1 MRFKLYFY
9 DLFCGVVHKFLFQS
23 SAPEIPLI
31 LIQAISSK
39 ISDKRITASTMYA
52 VVALLISG
60 SLINELMI
68 STSTKHIK
76 YNHA

>member
-1 MRFKLYFY
+1 MIYFV
-9 DLFCGVVHKFLFQS
+9 GVVHKFLFQS

-31 LIQAISSK
+31 LIQAIISK
-39 ISDKRITASTMYA
+39 ISDKRIIASTMYA

-68 STSTKHIK
+68 STSTKDIK